1 MSLKKF
7 YIKIE
12 DIRGF
17 NWSTKIFQNEMNE
30 TSCILEYH
38 GQSDS
43 KKSDINIYADCILQ
57 TLDFIEAESDLIIF
71 SKNVFVTNAISSWL
85 KEVSDT
91 HESWSKLKQV
101 LELKKIKVSAFTDY

>member
-12 DIRGF
+12 DVRGF

-30 TSCILEYH
+30 PSCILEFQ

-43 KKSDINIYADCILQ
+43 KNNDINVYADCILQ
-57 TLDFIEAESDLIIF
+57 TLDFIEADSDLVIF
-71 SKNVFVTNAISSWL
+71 SKNVFVTNTISYWM

-91 HESWSKLKQV
+91 HDSWLKLKQV
-101 LELKKIKVSAFTDY
+101 LDLKNIKVSAFTEY